1 MTRARNRRIT
11 LLIILLC
18 AIVLSLF
25 TVTVQA
31 REMGFERLQEGG
43 FQVDNHQQMLAGHRG
58 NPFQYRILSEWL
70 AEIFV
75 IAFKN
80 TALPLPSATAFLTFR
95 LLQNIFIFLFAAYYY
110 KRLGLSTYT
119 AILGLSLLAW
129 SFTQALYG
137 ADLQFN
143 TYGDVLFYLAAAL
156 AIVSRRYIW
165 IIPITA
171 LAALNRE
178 TSGLIPFMLIA
189 DQIQFRPK
197 LSVPRRPLIIAGIA
211 LSVYVVAFVGLRIAY
226 GPQELLVPYEHHIG
240 MELLTYNLTL
250 PATYVEL
257 FGVLGLLPIMALVS
271 WRRWPETL
279 KRFFWV
285 IVPLWFLI
293 HLFAS
298 VLAEARLVLVP
309 HALIFIPGA
318 LFGVVGVFRQSKISG
333 TESP

>member
-11 LLIILLC
+11 LLIIVLC

-95 LLQNIFIFLFAAYYY
+95 LLQNIFIFIFAAYYY

-143 TYGDVLFYLAAAL
+143 TYGDVLFYTAAAL
-156 AIVSRRYIW
+156 AIASKRYLW

-171 LAALNRE
+171 
-178 TSGLIPFMLIA
+178 
-189 DQIQFRPK
+189 
-197 LSVPRRPLIIAGIA
+197 
-211 LSVYVVAFVGLRIAY
+211 
-226 GPQELLVPYEHHIG
+226 
-240 MELLTYNLTL
+240 
-250 PATYVEL
+250 
-257 FGVLGLLPIMALVS
+257 
-271 WRRWPETL
+271 
-279 KRFFWV
+279 
-285 IVPLWFLI
+285 
-293 HLFAS
+293 
-298 VLAEARLVLVP
+298 
-309 HALIFIPGA
+309 
-318 LFGVVGVFRQSKISG
+318 
-333 TESP
+333 